1 MSAMKGVL
9 EGIVKLYDN
18 GKTVEEIQKAL
29 ANLSLNYT
37 RNEIINAINMMKG
50 TYESK

>member
-9 EGIVKLYDN
+9 EGIVELYDN
-18 GKTVEEIQKAL
+18 GKTLEEIQKTL
-29 ANLSLNYT
+29 SELSLNYT

-50 TYESK
+50 KTIK

>member
-1 MSAMKGVL
+1 MSAMKGVI
-9 EGIVKLYDN
+9 EGIVELYDN
-18 GKTVEEIQKAL
+18 GKTVEEIQQAL

-50 TYESK
+50 KTTK

>member
-1 MSAMKGVL
+1 MSAMKGVI
-9 EGIVKLYDN
+9 EGIVELYDN
-18 GKTVEEIQKAL
+18 GKTIEEIQKAL

-50 TYESK
+50 KTIK

>member
-18 GKTVEEIQKAL
+18 GKTIEEIQRAL
-29 ANLSLNYT
+29 AVMSLNYT

-50 TYESK
+50 KTTK

>member
-1 MSAMKGVL
+1 MSAMKGVI
-9 EGIVKLYDN
+9 EGIVELYDN

-50 TYESK
+50 KTTK